1 MKRIIFPLSLLLIF
15 LLLLSGCT
23 DKWQE
28 VCLRRA
34 EEYLEFLQNEADG
47 DTLTLCAD
55 IWVHTDGFYTFRAHS
70 EAFGGDFQI
79 RVAPDNTVTDD
90 YYTLAVLSEAETVY
104 GPAVPSAL
112 PGRDI
117 PCTVGVKSILT
128 PALSGRAGAS
138 LITVQNAAGGQP
150 LVYLDISVPDGET
163 LTEKEIGTVLY
174 TLYVSACPCEVYISE
189 DPRTFVVEGDGV
201 YYLTADADG
210 GSYRK
215 RHEYSFED

>member
-1 MKRIIFPLSLLLIF
+1 MKRIIFPLSVLLAF

-23 DKWQE
+23 DKRQE
-28 VCLRRA
+28 TCLQRA
-34 EEYLEFLQNEADG
+34 NEYLEFLQSEAEG
-47 DTLTLCAD
+47 DTLTLLAE
-55 IWVHTDGFYTFRAHS
+55 IWERTDGYYTFRAHS

-112 PGRDI
+112 PGREL
-117 PCTVGVKSILT
+117 PCKVGVKSILT
-128 PALSGRAGAS
+128 PALSGRTGSS
-138 LITVQNAAGGQP
+138 LAAVQNAAGGQP
-150 LVYLDISVPDGET
+150 LVYLDISVPDGEM

-174 TLYVSACPCEVYISE
+174 TLYASACPCEVYIAE

-201 YYLTADADG
+201 YYLTTEADG
-210 GSYRK
+210 GSYIK

>member
-1 MKRIIFPLSLLLIF
+1 MKRIIFPLSVLLV
-15 LLLLSGCT
+15 LLFLLSGCT
-23 DKWQE
+23 DKRQE
-28 VCLRRA
+28 TCIQRA
-34 EEYLEFLQNEADG
+34 NEYLKFLEGEAEG
-47 DTLTLCAD
+47 DTLTLLAE
-55 IWVHTDGFYTFRAHS
+55 IWERTDGYYTFRAHS
-70 EAFGGDFQI
+70 EVFGGDFQI
-79 RVAPDNTVTDD
+79 RVAPDKTVTDD

-128 PALSGRAGAS
+128 PALSGRTGSS

-150 LVYLDISVPDGET
+150 IVYLDISVPDGET

-174 TLYVSACPCEVYISE
+174 TLYASACPCEVYISD

-201 YYLTADADG
+201 YYLTAEADG
-210 GSYRK
+210 GSYIK